1 VLTYWLRP
9 TGERGRAVGIDL
21 LFTDSSTLRDSGAR
35 TDDGAVVH
43 PGNPKGTVGKWTK
56 VTIPLG
62 SFHAGKAIGEILFA
76 YDSRSGGGA
85 FEAFVDDVVVERR
98 KE

>member
-21 LFTDSSTLRDSGAR
+21 LFTDGSTLRDSGAR
-35 TDDGAVVH
+35 TDDGAGVH
-43 PGNPKGTVGKWTK
+43 PGTPKGTVGQWTK
-56 VTIPLG
+56 VAIPLG
-62 SFHAGKAIGEILFA
+62 SFCAGKAIAEILFA
-76 YDSRSGGGA
+76 YDSRGGGGA
-85 FEAFVDDVVVERR
+85 FEAFVDDVAIERR